1 MTSIDDQTRSQI
13 IAQVLAAREKRPEFL
28 AQMQQR
34 QQEGWEVARQC
45 TQILKEQFG
54 VQHIVLFGSLLTLER
69 MTWHSDIDLAV
80 WGLPEK
86 DYFRAVATLL
96 DVEPDFSID
105 LVEGQRVLPHI
116 LKGIAQGIE
125 L

>member
-1 MTSIDDQTRSQI
+1 MTSLDEETRSQI
-13 IAQVLAAREKRPEFL
+13 IAQVLEAREKRSEFL
-28 AQMQQR
+28 AQMKQR
-34 QQEGWEVARQC
+34 QQRGWEVARQC

-54 VQHIVLFGSLLTLER
+54 VQRVVLFGSMLTPEY

-86 DYFRAVATLL
+86 DYFRAWAAIDRGHEFAV
-96 DVEPDFSID
+96 D
-105 LVEGQRVLPHI
+105 LVEVQKAKPHI
-116 LKGIAQGIE
+116 LKAIEKGIE